1 MKINI
6 GSKNKAK
13 INALK
18 EILKEYPDFE
28 DAEVFDKDVDSEVSH
43 HPRSLEETIAGAINR
58 AKNSFTDCDFSVGLE
73 SGLMKVPQTK
83 TGYMDTT
90 VCAIYDGKNFNLG
103 LSSCFEFPPKVL
115 EYMFA
120 KNENAS
126 NAFREL
132 GLTDKEYIG
141 YEEGIIGVVT
151 KNRLDRKEYTKQ
163 AIRTALI
170 HLENKE
176 LYGIQ

>member
-1 MKINI
+1 MRINL
-6 GSKNKAK
+6 GSKNNAK

-28 DAEVFDKDVDSEVSH
+28 DAEVVAKDVSSGVPH
-43 HPRSLEETIAGAINR
+43 QPKSLEETVDGAIKR
-58 AKNSFTDCDFSVGLE
+58 ARNSFNNCSYSVGLE
-73 SGLMKVPQTK
+73 SGLMKVPHTK

-90 VCAIYDGKNFNLG
+90 VCAIYDGEKCHLG
-103 LSSCFEFPPKVL
+103 LSSCFEYPIKVL
-115 EYMFA
+115 NYMLE

-126 NAFREL
+126 NAFRQL
-132 GLTDKEYIG
+132 GFTDKEYIG

-170 HLENKE
+170 HLENKN
-176 LYGIQ
+176 LYEV